1 MIIES
6 LTFCLQPSFH
16 RIVAKKDREQ
26 KILIGVDEVGRGCLA
41 GPLYAAA
48 VILPEGFDTS
58 GLRDSKKLSP
68 RQRERLAERISA
80 EAMVGMGI
88 ASVETIAKINVLQ
101 ATMNAMHTA
110 LHQLLQ
116 YNDAI
121 AQSNNIKILVDG
133 NYFHSTEFLFDAQ
146 TIVRGDAIYPC
157 ISAASIVA
165 KVARDAYMRDVA
177 HLNFPSYN
185 FAKHKGYATK
195 EHREAIVKYGACSL
209 HRKLFLRN
217 IFRQIQELP

>member
-1 MIIES
+1 M
-6 LTFCLQPSFH
+6 
-16 RIVAKKDREQ
+16 KDQ

-68 RQRERLAERISA
+68 RQRERLAERINA
-80 EAMVGMGI
+80 EAVVGMGI

-101 ATMNAMHTA
+101 ATMEAMHAA
-110 LHQLLQ
+110 LYQVFERIGDLSHRKQHE
-116 YNDAI
+116 I
-121 AQSNNIKILVDG
+121 IVDG
-133 NYFHSTEFLFDAQ
+133 NYFHSTEFVFDVQ

-177 HLNFPSYN
+177 HVDFPLYN
-185 FAKHKGYATK
+185 FARHKGYGTK
-195 EHREAIVKYGACSL
+195 EHREAIINYGACPL

-217 IFRQIQELP
+217 IVRQMQELQ